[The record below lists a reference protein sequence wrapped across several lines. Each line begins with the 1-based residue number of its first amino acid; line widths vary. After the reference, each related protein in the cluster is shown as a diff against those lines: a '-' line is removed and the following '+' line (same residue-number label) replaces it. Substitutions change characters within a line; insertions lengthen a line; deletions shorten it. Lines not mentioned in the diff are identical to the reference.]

1 LPILFTPYTW
11 WQVLIGFFILHFTSG
26 IIMSTVFQMAHV
38 VNGVEQPLPNKN
50 NIITNEW
57 AVHQLRTTANFAKDN
72 KLLNWYVGGLNFQ
85 IEHHL
90 FPNICHIHYPKI
102 APIVEKTALD
112 FGIAYN
118 TKSTFL
124 NALKSH
130 IKRLKELGEF

>member
-1 LPILFTPYTW
+1 
-11 WQVLIGFFILHFTSG
+11 
-26 IIMSTVFQMAHV
+26 MSTVFQMAHV